1 MTQYREKIV
10 NAITG
15 DETYRD
21 YTAAE
26 IKQVEAATVESL
38 TRTAEAEAK
47 ATARASALAKLAEL
61 GLTPDE
67 VASL

>member
-1 MTQYREKIV
+1 MYREKIV

-15 DETYRD
+15 EETYRD
-21 YTAAE
+21 YTADE
-26 IKQVEAATVESL
+26 VKEVEAAQIEAAA
-38 TRTAEAEAK
+38 RTAQIEAK
-47 ATARASALAKLAEL
+47 ANARASALAKLAEL